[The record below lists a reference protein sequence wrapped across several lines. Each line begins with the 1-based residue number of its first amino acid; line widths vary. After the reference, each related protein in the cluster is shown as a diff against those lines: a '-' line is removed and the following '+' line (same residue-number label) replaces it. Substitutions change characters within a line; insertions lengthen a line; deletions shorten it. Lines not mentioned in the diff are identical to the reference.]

1 MVEYLRWTT
10 NELARV
16 RGELADREAR
26 LAAFREPVAV
36 VSMACRYPGGVR
48 SPEDLWEVVARGADT
63 VGGPPAD
70 RGWDPAALEHARAG
84 GFLDDAAGFDSG
96 FFGIGPT
103 EALAM
108 DPQHRQLL
116 ELSWELLERAGLLPG
131 DLRGSRT
138 GVFAGAIYQEYA
150 PPPGTVAADVEGH
163 LMTGNAASIV
173 SGRLAHTFGFEGP
186 ALTVDTAC
194 SSSLVALHLAAE
206 SLRRSECDLA
216 LAGGVTV
223 MSTPRVFT
231 DFAAQGGL
239 AADGRCKAFGKGADG
254 TGFGEGAGLLLLERL
269 SDARRHGH
277 PVLALLPGSA
287 INSDGASN
295 GLTAPSGPAQRK
307 VVEAALRAAG
317 IPASAVD
324 AVEAHGTGTAL
335 GDPIEAGALIAAY
348 GEDPGRAAP
357 LYIGSVK
364 SNLGHTQAA
373 AGVAGVIKTIQALR
387 HGVLPATLHADEWSE
402 FVDWPS
408 GRVAVLS
415 EARPWPA
422 AEGRPRRAGVS
433 SFGISGTNAHVI
445 VEEYEPEAARAQEPA
460 PPQEPVRAQEP
471 APAREPDPAP
481 GPAAGTVTDGAQE
494 PAAAAV
500 AATPIVAAVAGGAPE
515 AASAE
520 SPAPAPTP
528 DTPRTDVVWALS
540 GRSPEAVRAQAGR
553 LRALLRDRP
562 DTDLGAV
569 ARTLATR
576 RTFFRHRAAVQG
588 ADAAGLGRE
597 LDALT
602 APSAPVAS
610 AVAGPRIAFVFSG
623 QGTQRPGMGAE
634 LADRFPV
641 YAEAFDAVCA
651 ALDAAR
657 GPDGG
662 PALRDVVLAAPG
674 GPRAALL
681 ERTEYAQPALF
692 AVQAALARLAESFGL
707 VPAAL
712 LGHSIGELTAAYAG
726 GALTLDGAAR
736 LVVARARAMQ
746 AAPSGGAMLSIRAS
760 EDEVGESLVRAGGA
774 VAVAAVNGPR
784 STVVSGD
791 ADAVRRVAALWRA
804 EGVRT
809 KALKV
814 GHAFHSPHMEPALA
828 AVDAAAAG
836 LAVSRPRVPLVAN
849 RTGEVADLAELSAP
863 GRWSAQVRGTVRF
876 HDGVTALRGL
886 GVDTFVEIGP
896 DTTMTGLVA
905 DCLADRRDGAAVIP
919 LVRRSAAE
927 AASVVRAV
935 AQAHCRGVRV
945 DWDRLLGA
953 GPAADPALVP
963 VYPFQHR
970 PYWLSRP
977 APGPVPDAPPAVPE
991 RPEPPVPLLHEVP
1004 EEERRGVVLARVL
1017 DAVAASLGYAPG
1029 EVDPAADLTEIGITS
1044 FGSLEIAARLNRE
1057 TGAEVRPSV
1066 VLEHRTAHELAA
1078 HLLVSLDTRTPETV
1092 R

>member
-16 RGELADREAR
+16 GKELADREAR

-84 GFLDDAAGFDSG
+84 GFLDDAAGFDAG

-307 VVEAALRAAG
+307 VVEAALSAAG

-373 AGVAGVIKTIQALR
+373 AGVAGVIKTVQALR

-445 VEEYEPEAARAQEPA
+445 VEEYEPGAAPAHEPEPTAEGAADETPA
-460 PPQEPVRAQEP
+460 PS
-471 APAREPDPAP
+471 P
-481 GPAAGTVTDGAQE
+481 GA
-494 PAAAAV
+494 
-500 AATPIVAAVAGGAPE
+500 
-515 AASAE
+515 
-520 SPAPAPTP
+520 
-528 DTPRTDVVWALS
+528 PRTDVVWALS

-576 RTFFRHRAAVQG
+576 RTSFRHRAAVQG

-602 APSAPVAS
+602 APSAPVTS

-674 GPRAALL
+674 SPRAALL

-760 EDEVGESLVRAGGA
+760 EDEVRESLARAGGA
-774 VAVAAVNGPR
+774 VTVAAVNGPR

-791 ADAVRRVAALWRA
+791 ADAVRRLAALWRA

-849 RTGEVADLAELSAP
+849 RSGEVADLAELSAP

-905 DCLADRRDGAAVIP
+905 DCLADRRDEAAVIP
-919 LVRRSAAE
+919 LVRRPAAE

-991 RPEPPVPLLHEVP
+991 RPEPPVLLLHEVP
-1004 EEERRGVVLARVL
+1004 EEERRDVVLARVL

>member
-1 MVEYLRWTT
+1 MADEKKLVEYLQWMTK
-10 NELARV
+10 ELARTK
-16 RGELADREAR
+16 RELAEHAAR

-63 VGGPPAD
+63 VGGPPED

-84 GFLDDAAGFDSG
+84 GFLDDAAGFDPG

-116 ELSWELLERAGLLPG
+116 ELSWEALERAGILPG

-150 PPPGTVAADVEGH
+150 PPPGTVPPDVEGH

-206 SLRRSECDLA
+206 SLRRAECDLA

-254 TGFGEGAGLLLLERL
+254 TGFGEGAGLLVLERL
-269 SDARRHGH
+269 SDARRNGH

-287 INSDGASN
+287 VNSDGASN

-335 GDPIEAGALIAAY
+335 GDPIEAAALIAAY
-348 GEDPGRAAP
+348 GEDPGRTAP

-373 AGVAGVIKTIQALR
+373 AGVAGVIKMVQALR

-445 VEEYEPEAARAQEPA
+445 VEEYAPDPEPTTAEAAAG
-460 PPQEPVRAQEP
+460 
-471 APAREPDPAP
+471 DPGEEAP
-481 GPAAGTVTDGAQE
+481 GPGDPG
-494 PAAAAV
+494 
-500 AATPIVAAVAGGAPE
+500 
-515 AASAE
+515 
-520 SPAPAPTP
+520 
-528 DTPRTDVVWALS
+528 TDVVWALS

-576 RTFFRHRAAVQG
+576 RTPFRYRAAVQG
-588 ADAAGLGRE
+588 ADATGLGRE
-597 LDALT
+597 LDALA
-602 APSAPVAS
+602 APSAPVTS
-610 AVAGPRIAFVFSG
+610 AGPEPRIAFVFSG
-623 QGTQRPGMGAE
+623 QGTQRPGMGAG
-634 LADRFPV
+634 LLDRFPV

-674 GPRAALL
+674 SPRAALL
-681 ERTEYAQPALF
+681 ERTEYTQPALF
-692 AVQAALARLAESFGL
+692 AVQTALARLAESFGL

-712 LGHSIGELTAAYAG
+712 LGHSIGELTAAHVG

-746 AAPSGGAMLSIRAS
+746 AAPGGGGMVAIRAS
-760 EDEVGESLVRAGGA
+760 EAEVRESLARAGGA

-791 ADAVRRVAALWRA
+791 ADAVRRLAALWRA

-814 GHAFHSPHMEPALA
+814 SHAFHSPHMEPALA

-836 LAVSRPRVPLVAN
+836 LAVARPKVPLVAN
-849 RTGEVADLAELSAP
+849 RTGAVVDAAELAAP
-863 GRWSAQVRGTVRF
+863 GRWSAQVREAVRF

-905 DCLADRRDGAAVIP
+905 DCLADRRDEAAVIP
-919 LVRRSAAE
+919 LVRRPAAE

-945 DWDRLLGA
+945 DWDRLLGT

-970 PYWLSRP
+970 SYWLRRAAA
-977 APGPVPDAPPAVPE
+977 APGPVPDTTAFAAE
-991 RPEPPVPLLHEVP
+991 RAEPPVLVLDGVP
-1004 EEERRGVVLARVL
+1004 EEEREGVVLARVL
-1017 DAVAASLGYAPG
+1017 DAVAAALGYAPG
-1029 EVDPAADLTEIGITS
+1029 EIDPAADLTGIGITS

-1078 HLLVSLDTRTPETV
+1078 HLLASLAPRTPETV